1 MVNATSLNRPTRT
14 AKTVVPL
21 KNCTACGRLFACR
34 KKWRGAWKE
43 AETCSDRCNADLL
56 RRNDQ

>member
-1 MVNATSLNRPTRT
+1 MVNATSLNRPNR
-14 AKTVVPL
+14 TVVPL

-43 AETCSDRCNADLL
+43 AETCSDRCNSDLL
-56 RRNDQ
+56 RRNEQ